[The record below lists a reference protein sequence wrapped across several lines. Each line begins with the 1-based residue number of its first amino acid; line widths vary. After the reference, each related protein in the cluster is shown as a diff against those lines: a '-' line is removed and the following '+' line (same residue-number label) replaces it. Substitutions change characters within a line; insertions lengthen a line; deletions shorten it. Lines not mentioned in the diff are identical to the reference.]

1 MNWTNICTFSFQWQ
15 EPVVEINLP
24 PACEE
29 PTGLQKEVTEEAS
42 AMVLF
47 SIFFNMD
54 FLENIVHETNRF
66 GGESQ
71 VEAGKRNHLWTNPLI
86 VAELKAWLGLL
97 IRIGIK
103 QLLQVSYYWSKERV
117 YGVPASALNNNGRN
131 RLRYLHFSNKS
142 KMPAQQEAGIAKLYK
157 VMSLLDVLKTCFEH
171 QCSPHYI
178 HTKL

>member
-1 MNWTNICTFSFQWQ
+1 
-15 EPVVEINLP
+15 
-24 PACEE
+24 
-29 PTGLQKEVTEEAS
+29 
-42 AMVLF
+42 MVLF